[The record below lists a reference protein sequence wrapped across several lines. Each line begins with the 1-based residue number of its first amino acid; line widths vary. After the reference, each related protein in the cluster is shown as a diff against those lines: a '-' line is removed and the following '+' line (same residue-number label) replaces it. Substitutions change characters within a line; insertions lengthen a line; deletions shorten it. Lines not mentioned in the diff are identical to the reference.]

1 MQHAQDTAFRHPLLN
16 CRRQGKGRGRYGWA
30 LVAFEMR
37 FAVGINR
44 QLVIVWVALI
54 DLLRGVGQLVALLF
68 TRAVLCSGYQSHPGQ
83 SVGGPSF

>member
-1 MQHAQDTAFRHPLLN
+1 
-16 CRRQGKGRGRYGWA
+16 
-30 LVAFEMR
+30 MR